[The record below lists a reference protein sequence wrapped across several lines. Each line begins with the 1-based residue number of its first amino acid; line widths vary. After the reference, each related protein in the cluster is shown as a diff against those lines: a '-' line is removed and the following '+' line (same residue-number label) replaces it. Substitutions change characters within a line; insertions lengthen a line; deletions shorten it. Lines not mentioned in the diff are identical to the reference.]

1 MFLTYSNNYLNEK
14 LQFFDNL
21 LPLTPM
27 CDQDRISPYN
37 INKISSR
44 QVMRL
49 KKKYQ
54 SGDYELIP

>member
-37 INKISSR
+37 IGSYYSARSDASS
-44 QVMRL
+44 
-49 KKKYQ
+49 
-54 SGDYELIP
+54 I